1 MRTLWEGRHL
11 TVVADGGWEY
21 AERRGA
27 LSAVAIVAT
36 DDEGRLLLVEQH
48 RPPAGGRV
56 LELPAGLVGDDGE
69 ENVEEAA
76 RRELDEETGHR
87 AARVEV
93 IGEFLSS
100 PGLTSERF
108 TLVRA
113 TGLTRVGDGG
123 GVEAEDIAVH
133 RVPVAEVVGFIAA
146 KRAEGVGIDARLL
159 LFLGEVID

>member
-1 MRTLWEGRHL
+1 MTARRTSRR
-11 TVVADGGWEY
+11 
-21 AERRGA
+21 RRGA
-27 LSAVAIVAT
+27 SWT
-36 DDEGRLLLVEQH
+36 R
-48 RPPAGGRV
+48 RPV
-56 LELPAGLVGDDGE
+56 I
-69 ENVEEAA
+69 A
-76 RRELDEETGHR
+76 RRGWR
-87 AARVEV
+87 
-93 IGEFLSS
+93 FLSS